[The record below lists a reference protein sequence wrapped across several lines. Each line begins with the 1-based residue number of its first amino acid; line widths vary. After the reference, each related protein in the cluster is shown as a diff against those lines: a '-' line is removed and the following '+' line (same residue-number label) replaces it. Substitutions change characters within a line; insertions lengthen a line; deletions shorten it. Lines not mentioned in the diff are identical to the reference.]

1 MNYMADTFLNVLGA
15 DMVPSAA
22 IVFAALVF
30 ITLSFDN
37 ER

>member
-15 DMVPSAA
+15 NMALSAA
-22 IVFAALVF
+22 IVAMLVF
-30 ITLSFDN
+30 IMLYFDN